1 MAAAPVTSTC
11 YAQFVPAAIERAF
24 AINATPETIWDA
36 LWHDLSQGDTDAF
49 TVESSTWPR
58 SLTVLVDLG
67 GMPSRLLYT
76 LEPRDGHTEVS
87 VLVDALSW
95 RYALYQV
102 ITFGHYRR
110 NLELMLT
117 VALSNLKTALE
128 GEPLP
133 ADDEA

>member
-1 MAAAPVTSTC
+1 VS
-11 YAQFVPAAIERAF
+11 AAIERAF

-36 LWHDLSQGDTDAF
+36 LWHDLSQGDEAAF
-49 TVESSTWPR
+49 TVETSTWPR
-58 SLTVLVDLG
+58 TLSILVSLG
-67 GMPSRLLYT
+67 GMPSRLVYS

-102 ITFGHYRR
+102 VTFGHYRR

-128 GEPLP
+128 GEALSPE
-133 ADDEA
+133 DD